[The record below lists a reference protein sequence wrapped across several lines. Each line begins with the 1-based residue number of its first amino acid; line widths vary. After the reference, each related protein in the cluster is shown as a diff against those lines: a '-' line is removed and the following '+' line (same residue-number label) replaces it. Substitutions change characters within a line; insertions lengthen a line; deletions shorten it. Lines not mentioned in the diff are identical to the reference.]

1 MNSIWLKDWT
11 HYFVIVR
18 NRWLYICLISFLSKH
33 YIFDLSQIFI
43 TYKSLFK
50 APFHAYVQHDGFVL
64 FYIAAVYKRDIYYP
78 FLMVDRNMF
87 GTKSSSKCNCI
98 LSRRITFPWIN
109 MLNKMKICKWII
121 VAVAENGMREVYH
134 CKLFAWFSFALHL
147 KIKQRN
153 SWYERIVYHY
163 YQ

>member
-1 MNSIWLKDWT
+1 MLHIW
-11 HYFVIVR
+11 
-18 NRWLYICLISFLSKH
+18 SFTNIHLV
-33 YIFDLSQIFI
+33 DL
-43 TYKSLFK
+43 
-50 APFHAYVQHDGFVL
+50 VL
-64 FYIAAVYKRDIYYP
+64 FYIAAVYKRDIYYS

-134 CKLFAWFSFALHL
+134 CKLFAWFSLALNL
-147 KIKQRN
+147 NIKQRN
-153 SWYERIVYHY
+153 SWYEHCILLPIIILWGLNMLTLQWQSNQGVPKQMQIQSQVLISYSWFKSSF
-163 YQ
+163 

>member
-1 MNSIWLKDWT
+1 M
-11 HYFVIVR
+11 
-18 NRWLYICLISFLSKH
+18 SK
-33 YIFDLSQIFI
+33 L
-43 TYKSLFK
+43 
-50 APFHAYVQHDGFVL
+50 DGFAL
-64 FYIAAVYKRDIYYP
+64 FYIEAVYKGDIYYS
-78 FLMVDRNMF
+78 FLIVDQNMF

-147 KIKQRN
+147 KVKQRN
-153 SWYERIVYHY
+153 SGYEHCILLPIIILWGLNMLTLQWQSNQGVPKQMQIQSQVLISYSWFKSSF
-163 YQ
+163 